1 MLLYRQK
8 LDPTWGTYQHFMLD
22 AGQAL
27 QHEAQQ
33 NKNMNLGS
41 SVLTEGQWVEAV
53 ADDLWPSAWL
63 WAS

>member
-1 MLLYRQK
+1 
-8 LDPTWGTYQHFMLD
+8 MLD

-41 SVLTEGQWVEAV
+41 SVLTEGQWVEPV